1 MSLPVEEPPPAVR
14 FGRFE
19 LDTRA
24 GELRKDGHR
33 VKLQEKP
40 FRMLELLLKRPGEV
54 VTRDELR
61 QRLWPA
67 DTFVDFDNGLNTAV
81 NKVRS
86 ALGDAADSP
95 LFVETLG
102 RRGYRFIAQLESR
115 PAAPPAA
122 PVRVEVPHRRP
133 RAVLTAVIALVL
145 VAALSVLA
153 VRRWPRPGS
162 VPPIT

>member
-61 QRLWPA
+61 QRLSPA
-67 DTFVDFDNGLNTAV
+67 DTFVDFDDGLNTAA
-81 NKVRS
+81 NKVRT
-86 ALGDAADSP
+86 ALGDAAEGP
-95 LFVETLG
+95 RFAQTRG
-102 RRGYRFIAQLESR
+102 RRGYRVIAQPEAR
-115 PAAPPAA
+115 PAA
-122 PVRVEVPHRRP
+122 RRP
-133 RAVLTAVIALVL
+133 GPER
-145 VAALSVLA
+145 
-153 VRRWPRPGS
+153 
-162 VPPIT
+162 